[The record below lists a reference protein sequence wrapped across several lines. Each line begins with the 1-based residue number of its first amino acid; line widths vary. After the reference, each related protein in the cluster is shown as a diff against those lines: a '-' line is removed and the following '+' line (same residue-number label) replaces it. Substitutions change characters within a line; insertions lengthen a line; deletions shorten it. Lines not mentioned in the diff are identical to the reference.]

1 MRILDLR
8 EKDEVVCWRSDT
20 KEQQGLGQGDE
31 NDVEEE
37 EEKAVVGLGAH
48 DLPTVV
54 FGSDLVTS
62 LTPIVERQAN
72 LLRVSGWTSKR
83 MEKKKEG

>member
-8 EKDEVVCWRSDT
+8 EKDKVVCWRGDT

-37 EEKAVVGLGAH
+37 KEEAVVGLGAH
-48 DLPTVV
+48 DLPAVV

-62 LTPIVERQAN
+62 LTPIVERQAD
-72 LLRVSGWTSKR
+72 LRGISGWTSKQ
-83 MEKKKEG
+83 MEKG